1 MKSCVHLKS
10 MRDMCWWPLENG
22 RMHVQ
27 CCFACLWRAAARHTR
42 ERNLKPDICMCLVS
56 TRFALRRENHMKQD
70 SKGEIQQDIL
80 LYCHGNHTLMKSRK
94 TINHLKK
101 KEIKKKSVLSPK
113 GTEEYALQGRTWHFH
128 HLVTLWNKGMAAVYS
143 SCRVRTY
150 CTC

>member
-101 KEIKKKSVLSPK
+101 KEIKKKISAVSQGNWGICTARKNLTFPPFGDSLEQRDGCSLLK
-113 GTEEYALQGRTWHFH
+113 LQ
-128 HLVTLWNKGMAAVYS
+128 S
-143 SCRVRTY
+143 
-150 CTC
+150 